1 MKVGFFLNTQFQDG
15 VSLHAELPN
24 LIEQVRTARDSGYAS
39 VWFPDHYIIGPVR
52 MPQPVPLMAYL
63 LRETGNMTVGPNI
76 RILAVLNPVQAA
88 EEAATMDILSGGKY
102 IFGVGLGYREPE
114 FSAFN
119 VPINERGTR
128 FAECINV
135 MRKLWTGEKVDHHGK
150 HYTVDNAQI
159 SAVPHTPGGPPIYVA
174 ALAEPA
180 IKRAARLG
188 DAWLAVNTT
197 DLKTTQK
204 HMATYRAA
212 LAEYGRTPKEFPLT
226 RECYVGSSHKAA
238 FEECRAALHYKYTA
252 YAAWGA
258 SRPVTDQDAFGMSFE
273 DFCKD
278 RFIIGDKVSVKE
290 EVAKYAELLGADHFI
305 MRQQWPGLS
314 QERVLHSIRALG
326 EIFA

>member
-1 MKVGFFLNTQFQDG
+1 MKVGFFLNTQFEDG
-15 VSLHAELPN
+15 VSLHAQLPN
-24 LIEQVRTARDSGYAS
+24 MVEQVRTARDAGYAS
-39 VWFPDHYIIGPVR
+39 VWFPDHYVIGPVR

-63 LRETGNMTVGPNI
+63 LRETGDMVVGPNI
-76 RILAVLNPVQAA
+76 RILALLNPVQAA

-128 FAECINV
+128 FAECITV
-135 MRKLWTGEKVDHHGK
+135 MRRLWTGEKVDHHGK
-150 HYTVDNAQI
+150 HYTVDNAAI
-159 SAVPHTPGGPPIYVA
+159 SAVPHTPGGPPVYVA

-226 RECYVGSSHKAA
+226 RECYVGSSHKTA

-305 MRQQWPGLS
+305 MRQQWPGLP